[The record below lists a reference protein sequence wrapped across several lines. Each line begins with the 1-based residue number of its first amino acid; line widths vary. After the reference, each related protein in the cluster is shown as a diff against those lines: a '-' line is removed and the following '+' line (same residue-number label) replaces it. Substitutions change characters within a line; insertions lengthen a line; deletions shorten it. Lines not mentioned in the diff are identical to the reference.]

1 VSGDSDG
8 TVVLTLPE
16 SLRSAFKEPLGPVET
31 DANTLLQDV
40 TGPLVAVGDIVTYH
54 FVRAGRQPDVALVD
68 ERTKRAPV
76 DEAVREAVVDADVTV
91 PNPAGTITA
100 ELLVALREALADGE
114 PTTIFVDGEE
124 DLATLPAVLLAPDG
138 ASVVYGQPDEG
149 MVHVEVTSE
158 NRREMQSLLD
168 RMDGD
173 HDRVA
178 ELL

>member
-1 VSGDSDG
+1 VSEDSDG

-54 FVRAGRQPDVALVD
+54 FVSAGRQPDVALVD

-76 DEAVREAVVDADVTV
+76 DEAVREAVVDPDVTV

-114 PTTIFVDGEE
+114 TTTIFVDGEE
-124 DLATLPAVLLAPDG
+124 DLATLPAVLLAPEG

-149 MVHVEVTSE
+149 MVHVRVTSE
-158 NRREMQSLLD
+158 NKRQMRSLLD